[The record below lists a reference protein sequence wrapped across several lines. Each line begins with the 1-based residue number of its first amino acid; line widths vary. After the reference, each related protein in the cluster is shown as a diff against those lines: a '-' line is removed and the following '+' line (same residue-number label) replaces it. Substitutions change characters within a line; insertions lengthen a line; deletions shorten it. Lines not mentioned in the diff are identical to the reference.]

1 MPRVAERTPNV
12 EAILAMWDAYGRD
25 DLDGVLEVTDP
36 EVEWREAVHLFDRG
50 TYRGHAGI
58 RQMRQE
64 NDEVWPGMRVEVEEA
79 FDAGD
84 GTVVAIGRFRDDERA
99 VRFVHVCRL
108 RDGKLVELTEYEDAG
123 EVSEVLNS
131 LGSGPAAGE

>member
-25 DLDGVLEVTDP
+25 DLGGVLEVTDP
-36 EVEWREAVHLFDRG
+36 DVEWREAVHLFDRG
-50 TYRGHAGI
+50 TYRGHDGI

-84 GTVVAIGRFRDDERA
+84 GTVVAIGRFRDDERM